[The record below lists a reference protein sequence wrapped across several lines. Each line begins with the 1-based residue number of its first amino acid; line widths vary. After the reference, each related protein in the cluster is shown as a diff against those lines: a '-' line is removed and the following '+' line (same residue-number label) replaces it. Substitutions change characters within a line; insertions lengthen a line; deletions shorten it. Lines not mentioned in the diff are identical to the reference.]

1 MARKKYSIEYIIR
14 SSPTIL
20 FRFVTEPSKLAQWF
34 SDTCDGNETTIVFG
48 WSGSREQADIVE
60 YIEDEFVKYHWS
72 GNKLGEF
79 FSFRIY
85 KSEISFETVLEVT
98 DFSEEKEINDQ
109 IRLWDSQI
117 EELKHTIGAG

>member
-20 FRFVTEPSKLAQWF
+20 FGFVTEPSKLAQWF

-72 GNKLGEF
+72 GNKNGEF

-98 DFSEEKEINDQ
+98 DFAEEKEIKDQ

-117 EELKHTIGAG
+117 DELKHTIGAG